1 MARCGALGFGGA
13 RCNRD
18 RVVDGSSR
26 SGRRVQVRYWS
37 TVGTEVDT
45 TLDRVAVD
53 DLRTIAQAH
62 RDLEEQGTAAG
73 AVGREG
79 RAQVVLRALRVDP
92 PE

>member
-1 MARCGALGFGGA
+1 M
-13 RCNRD
+13 
-18 RVVDGSSR
+18 
-26 SGRRVQVRYWS
+26 
-37 TVGTEVDT
+37 DT